1 MRYRLVLIGSL
12 LLMGVSNAQA
22 PQANDRVKLDLTR
35 AEVQIIVNG
44 LLELPY
50 KSAAPILIELK
61 RQVDAQEPKT
71 EPAPAPVQPKSSK

>member
-1 MRYRLVLIGSL
+1 MRYRLILVGSL
-12 LLMGVSNAQA
+12 LLVGVSNAQA

-50 KSAAPILIELK
+50 KTSASVLIELK
-61 RQVDAQEPKT
+61 RQVDAQIPT
-71 EPAPAPVQPKSSK
+71 EKKE